1 MKLSRPTI
9 ITGLRGLV
17 FPMICARLS
26 AATMTFSAV
35 ADTSLFQAN
44 PDADLGGS
52 SLVAG
57 TNFTNTRSRGLFR
70 FDLGALPPGAVVTG
84 VEVSLYV
91 SRVPDPDMRGNP
103 ASYDFSL
110 HRLLVSW
117 GEGTGSS
124 VTGTVAMPGDATWND
139 RHFGS
144 APWASPGALIGVDYV
159 EAASATTAVVN
170 LGGYVWSSGGLVND
184 VKAWQE
190 NPGSNFGFLL
200 ASDDE
205 TTLGSG
211 RRFGSREQSGGAVTP
226 PQLTVTYSLVPSRR
240 WRAYAWSVWQRW
252 LCAGCVAV
260 NR

>member
-1 MKLSRPTI
+1 MKLSRLSI
-9 ITGLRGLV
+9 FSGLCWLV
-17 FPMICARLS
+17 YPIFCARLS

-44 PDADLGGS
+44 PDSDLGGS

-57 TNFTNTRSRGLFR
+57 TNFTNTRSRAMFR
-70 FDLGALPPGAVVTG
+70 FDLGALPPGAVVSG
-84 VEVSLYV
+84 AEVSLSV
-91 SRVPDPDMRGNP
+91 SKVPDPDMRGNP
-103 ASYDFSL
+103 VSYDFSL

-117 GEGTGSS
+117 GEGTGTP
-124 VTGTVAMPGDATWND
+124 VTGTAAMPGDATWND

-144 APWASPGALIGVDYV
+144 TPWSSPGALIGVDYAEV
-159 EAASATTAVVN
+159 ASATTAVVD
-170 LGGYVWSSGGLVND
+170 LGGYVWSSGGLIDD
-184 VKAWQE
+184 VKAWQQ

-226 PQLTVTYSLVPSRR
+226 PQLTVTYTLVPEPEVAGLCLMGLAALVFRR
-240 WRAYAWSVWQRW
+240 VRRD
-252 LCAGCVAV
+252 
-260 NR
+260 